1 MILRLQGAKYAYDGV
16 EYTIGATIMAT
27 AGSPYAGL
35 FGTIVEIRD
44 GADRETENK
53 APDIYCSF
61 DEPVIP
67 AVIEKLEKTFSH
79 LHAEPKRLREIPLS
93 CVIMAPE
100 MIQILRDKSDPPYQA
115 DVWTLCE
122 DWANDGEF
130 GSSLQLFSA
139 YEEARSAMITMLRD
153 ELKSGYLMDM
163 QSSSQFSVMS
173 TEDYYEA
180 WIDGEYNLSHYRL
193 TLEKIPLNLTNSFIE
208 KLASAVQR

>member
-1 MILRLQGAKYAYDGV
+1 MILRTRGAEYAHDGV
-16 EYTIGATIMAT
+16 VYTIGATIMAT

-35 FGTIVEIRD
+35 FGTIVEIQD

-53 APDIYCSF
+53 SPDIYCSF
-61 DEPVIP
+61 DKPVIP
-67 AVIEKLEKTFSH
+67 AVVEKLEKTFSN
-79 LHAEPKRLREIPLS
+79 LYAEPKRLREIPLS

-100 MIQILRDKSDPPYQA
+100 MIHLLRDKSAPPLQT
-115 DVWTLCE
+115 DVWALYE
-122 DWANDGEF
+122 DWANDGKF

-139 YEEARSAMITMLRD
+139 YEEACCTMMTMLRD
-153 ELKSGYLMDM
+153 ELESGYLMDM

-173 TEDYYEA
+173 AEDYYEA

-193 TLEKIPLNLTNSFIE
+193 ALEKIPLNLTNSFIE